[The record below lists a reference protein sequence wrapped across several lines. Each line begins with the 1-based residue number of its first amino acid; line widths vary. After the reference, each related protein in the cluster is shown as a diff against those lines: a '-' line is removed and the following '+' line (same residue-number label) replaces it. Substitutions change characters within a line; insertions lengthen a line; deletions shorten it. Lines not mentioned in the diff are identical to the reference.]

1 MEIDTIALETLAG
14 QMSDRIL
21 PEADEAAAAFRLFF
35 TIVARLRA
43 PDGCPWDLAQTPMSI
58 RGNIIEEAY
67 ELAEAITENDSA
79 HIKEENGDLYLLAT
93 MVGYMSQQ
101 EGRYHVAE
109 ALREAARKLIRRHP
123 HVFGDST
130 ADSPEQV
137 VEQWNDIK
145 ERIEG
150 RRKKDSLLDEVHRHL
165 PPLEKAYKIQK
176 KAAKAGFDWQKR
188 EDIWLKLAEEM
199 EELKTAA
206 AGAEPAGPDA
216 KDANSP
222 GTDSAGAERP
232 DRKASFAAGAPIA
245 NPDALEEEFGDL
257 LFTVINAARLYGID
271 PTIALHRS
279 NEKFSRRFRHVEARM
294 KARHLAM
301 SPENM
306 AQMDEFWD
314 EAKRAEDGARAGN
327 AQREEDS
334 LGAQGTQPGEHAQHA
349 EQAQFNEH
357 AQPVS
362 HQDIPRSLA

>member
-1 MEIDTIALETLAG
+1 MEIDTIPLETLAG
-14 QMSDRIL
+14 QMSEQIL
-21 PEADEAAAAFRLFF
+21 PEAEQAAAAFKLFF

-43 PDGCPWDLAQTPMSI
+43 PDGCPWDLAQTPTSI

-109 ALREAARKLIRRHP
+109 ALREATRKLIRRHP

-130 ADSPEQV
+130 VDSPEQV

-206 AGAEPAGPDA
+206 GNAESAGADSAGAEPAGR
-216 KDANSP
+216 
-222 GTDSAGAERP
+222 E
-232 DRKASFAAGAPIA
+232 ASFDAGAPIA

-257 LFTVINAARLYGID
+257 LFTVINAARLYGVD

-294 KARHLAM
+294 KASHLAM
-301 SPENM
+301 APEHM
-306 AQMDEFWD
+306 TQMDAFWD
-314 EAKRAEDGARAGN
+314 EAKRAEDGARADN
-327 AQREEDS
+327 ARRAEDS
-334 LGAQGTQPGEHAQHA
+334 LRAQGTQPT
-349 EQAQFNEH
+349 EH
-357 AQPVS
+357 AQPAS
-362 HQDIPRSLA
+362 RLDIPRSRP

>member
-1 MEIDTIALETLAG
+1 MEIDTIPLETLAG
-14 QMSDRIL
+14 QMSEQIL
-21 PEADEAAAAFRLFF
+21 PEAEEAAAAFKLFF

-43 PDGCPWDLAQTPMSI
+43 PDGCPWDLAQTPTSI

-79 HIKEENGDLYLLAT
+79 HIQEENGDLYLLAT

-101 EGRYHVAE
+101 EDRYHVAD

-130 ADSPEQV
+130 VDSPEQV

-145 ERIEG
+145 ERVEG

-176 KAAKAGFDWQKR
+176 KAAKVGFDWQKR
-188 EDIWLKLAEEM
+188 EDIWIKLAEEM

-206 AGAEPAGPDA
+206 GNAEPAGADNAGAEPAGRGAGSATDATTAPPDA
-216 KDANSP
+216 N
-222 GTDSAGAERP
+222 AGR
-232 DRKASFAAGAPIA
+232 GAFIA

-257 LFTVINAARLYGID
+257 LFTVINAARLYGVD

-294 KARHLAM
+294 KASHLAM
-301 SPENM
+301 APEHM
-306 AQMDEFWD
+306 TQMDAFWD
-314 EAKRAEDGARAGN
+314 EAKRAEDGARADS
-327 AQREEDS
+327 ARRAEDS
-334 LGAQGTQPGEHAQHA
+334 LRARGTQPT
-349 EQAQFNEH
+349 EH
-357 AQPVS
+357 AQPAS
-362 HQDIPRSLA
+362 RLDIPRSRP

>member
-1 MEIDTIALETLAG
+1 MEIDTISLETLAG
-14 QMSDRIL
+14 QMSQQIL
-21 PEADEAAAAFRLFF
+21 PEAEQAAAAFKLFF

-79 HIKEENGDLYLLAT
+79 HTKEENGDLYLLAT
-93 MVGYMSQQ
+93 MVGYMNQQ
-101 EGRYHVAE
+101 EGRYHVAD

-130 ADSPEQV
+130 VDSPEQV

-188 EDIWLKLAEEM
+188 EDIWRKLEEEI
-199 EELKTAA
+199 EEVKTQAGIKEPDMGKKSADAA
-206 AGAEPAGPDA
+206 SSGQ
-216 KDANSP
+216 
-222 GTDSAGAERP
+222 SALIE
-232 DRKASFAAGAPIA
+232 
-245 NPDALEEEFGDL
+245 NPTALEEEFGDL

-279 NEKFSRRFRHVEARM
+279 NEKFSRRFRHVETRM
-294 KARHLAM
+294 KANNLAM
-301 SPENM
+301 APEHM
-306 AQMDEFWD
+306 AQMDAFWD
-314 EAKRAEDGARAGN
+314 EAKRAEHAL
-327 AQREEDS
+327 REE
-334 LGAQGTQPGEHAQHA
+334 GVQPSSENILPQEHAQTA
-349 EQAQFNEH
+349 
-357 AQPVS
+357 S
-362 HQDIPRSLA
+362 RLDTSRSGP

>member
-1 MEIDTIALETLAG
+1 MEIDTIPLETLAG
-14 QMSDRIL
+14 QMSEQIL
-21 PEADEAAAAFRLFF
+21 PEAEQAAAAFKLFF

-43 PDGCPWDLAQTPMSI
+43 PDGCPWDLAQTPTSI

-67 ELAEAITENDSA
+67 ELAEAITENDST

-109 ALREAARKLIRRHP
+109 ALREATRKLIRRHP

-130 ADSPEQV
+130 VDSPEQV

-199 EELKTAA
+199 EELKIAA
-206 AGAEPAGPDA
+206 DNAESAGADSAGAEPAGR
-216 KDANSP
+216 
-222 GTDSAGAERP
+222 E
-232 DRKASFAAGAPIA
+232 ASFDAGAPIA

-257 LFTVINAARLYGID
+257 LFTVINAARLYGVD

-294 KARHLAM
+294 KASHLAM
-301 SPENM
+301 TPEHM
-306 AQMDEFWD
+306 TQMDAFWD
-314 EAKRAEDGARAGN
+314 EAKRAEDGARADN
-327 AQREEDS
+327 ARRAEDS
-334 LGAQGTQPGEHAQHA
+334 LRAQGTQPT
-349 EQAQFNEH
+349 EH
-357 AQPVS
+357 AQPAS
-362 HQDIPRSLA
+362 RLDIPRSRP

>member
-1 MEIDTIALETLAG
+1 MEIDTIPLETLAG
-14 QMSDRIL
+14 QMSEQIL
-21 PEADEAAAAFRLFF
+21 PEAEQAAAAFKLFF

-43 PDGCPWDLAQTPMSI
+43 PDGCPWDLAQTPTSI

-130 ADSPEQV
+130 VDSPEQV

-206 AGAEPAGPDA
+206 GNAESAGADSAGAEPAGR
-216 KDANSP
+216 
-222 GTDSAGAERP
+222 E
-232 DRKASFAAGAPIA
+232 ASFDVGAPIA

-257 LFTVINAARLYGID
+257 LFTVINAARLYGVD

-294 KARHLAM
+294 KASHLAM
-301 SPENM
+301 APEHM
-306 AQMDEFWD
+306 TQMDAFWD
-314 EAKRAEDGARAGN
+314 EAKRAEDGLR
-327 AQREEDS
+327 
-334 LGAQGTQPGEHAQHA
+334 AQGTQPT
-349 EQAQFNEH
+349 EH
-357 AQPVS
+357 AQPAS
-362 HQDIPRSLA
+362 RLDIPRSRP

>member
-1 MEIDTIALETLAG
+1 MEIDTIPLETLAG
-14 QMSDRIL
+14 QMSEQIL
-21 PEADEAAAAFRLFF
+21 PEAEQAAAAFKLFF

-43 PDGCPWDLAQTPMSI
+43 PDGCPWDLAQTPTSI

-101 EGRYHVAE
+101 EGRYYVAE

-130 ADSPEQV
+130 VDSPEQV

-206 AGAEPAGPDA
+206 DNAESAGADSAGAEPAGR
-216 KDANSP
+216 
-222 GTDSAGAERP
+222 E
-232 DRKASFAAGAPIA
+232 ASFDAGAPIA

-257 LFTVINAARLYGID
+257 LFTVINAARLYGVD

-294 KARHLAM
+294 KASHLAM
-301 SPENM
+301 APEHM
-306 AQMDEFWD
+306 TQMDAFWD
-314 EAKRAEDGARAGN
+314 EAKRAEDGARADN
-327 AQREEDS
+327 ARRAEDG
-334 LGAQGTQPGEHAQHA
+334 LRAQGTQPT
-349 EQAQFNEH
+349 EH
-357 AQPVS
+357 AQPAS
-362 HQDIPRSLA
+362 RLDIPRSRP

>member
-1 MEIDTIALETLAG
+1 MEIDTIPLETLAG
-14 QMSDRIL
+14 QMSEQIL
-21 PEADEAAAAFRLFF
+21 PEAEQAAAAFKLFF

-43 PDGCPWDLAQTPMSI
+43 PDGCPWDLAQTPTSI

-101 EGRYHVAE
+101 EGRYHVAD

-130 ADSPEQV
+130 VDSPEQV

-199 EELKTAA
+199 EELKIAA
-206 AGAEPAGPDA
+206 DNAESAGADSAGAEPAGR
-216 KDANSP
+216 
-222 GTDSAGAERP
+222 E
-232 DRKASFAAGAPIA
+232 ASFDAGAPIA

-257 LFTVINAARLYGID
+257 LFTVINAARLYGVD

-294 KARHLAM
+294 KASHLAM
-301 SPENM
+301 APEHM
-306 AQMDEFWD
+306 TQMDAFWD
-314 EAKRAEDGARAGN
+314 EAKRAEDGARADN
-327 AQREEDS
+327 ARRAEDG
-334 LGAQGTQPGEHAQHA
+334 LRAQGTQPT
-349 EQAQFNEH
+349 EH
-357 AQPVS
+357 AQPAS
-362 HQDIPRSLA
+362 RLDIPRSRP

>member
-1 MEIDTIALETLAG
+1 MEIDTIPLETLAG
-14 QMSDRIL
+14 QMSEQIL
-21 PEADEAAAAFRLFF
+21 PEAEQAAAAFKLFF

-43 PDGCPWDLAQTPMSI
+43 PDGCPWDLAQTPTSI

-130 ADSPEQV
+130 VDSPEQV

-199 EELKTAA
+199 EELKIAA
-206 AGAEPAGPDA
+206 DNAESAGADSAGAEPAVGME
-216 KDANSP
+216 
-222 GTDSAGAERP
+222 SAGAASSV
-232 DRKASFAAGAPIA
+232 RKAPIA

-257 LFTVINAARLYGID
+257 LFTVINAARLYGVD

-294 KARHLAM
+294 KASHLAM
-301 SPENM
+301 TPEHM
-306 AQMDEFWD
+306 TQMDAFWD
-314 EAKRAEDGARAGN
+314 EAKRAEDGARADN
-327 AQREEDS
+327 ARRAEDS
-334 LGAQGTQPGEHAQHA
+334 LRAQGTQPT
-349 EQAQFNEH
+349 EH
-357 AQPVS
+357 AQPAS
-362 HQDIPRSLA
+362 RLDIPRSRP

>member
-1 MEIDTIALETLAG
+1 MEIDTIPLETLAG
-14 QMSDRIL
+14 QMSEQIL
-21 PEADEAAAAFRLFF
+21 PEAEQAAAAFKLFF

-43 PDGCPWDLAQTPMSI
+43 PDGCPWDLAQTPTSI

-101 EGRYHVAE
+101 EGRYYVAE

-130 ADSPEQV
+130 VDSPEQV

-199 EELKTAA
+199 EELKIAA
-206 AGAEPAGPDA
+206 DNAESAGADSAGAEPAGR
-216 KDANSP
+216 
-222 GTDSAGAERP
+222 E
-232 DRKASFAAGAPIA
+232 ASFDAGAPIA

-257 LFTVINAARLYGID
+257 LFTVINAARLYGVD

-294 KARHLAM
+294 KASHLAM
-301 SPENM
+301 APEHM
-306 AQMDEFWD
+306 TQMDAFWD
-314 EAKRAEDGARAGN
+314 EAKRAEDGARADN
-327 AQREEDS
+327 ARRAEDG
-334 LGAQGTQPGEHAQHA
+334 LRAQGTQPT
-349 EQAQFNEH
+349 EH
-357 AQPVS
+357 AQPAS
-362 HQDIPRSLA
+362 RLDIPRSRP

>member
-1 MEIDTIALETLAG
+1 MEIDTIPLETLAG
-14 QMSDRIL
+14 KMSRQIL
-21 PEADEAAAAFRLFF
+21 PEAEQAAAAFKLFF

-43 PDGCPWDLAQTPMSI
+43 PDGCPWDLAQTPTSI
-58 RGNIIEEAY
+58 RSNIIEEAY

-79 HIKEENGDLYLLAT
+79 HIREENGDLYLLAT

-101 EGRYHVAE
+101 EGRYHVAD

-130 ADSPEQV
+130 VDSPEQV

-145 ERIEG
+145 ERVEG
-150 RRKKDSLLDEVHRHL
+150 RRKRDSLLDEVHRHL

-188 EDIWLKLAEEM
+188 ENIWLKLGEEM
-199 EELKTAA
+199 EELKMAA

-216 KDANSP
+216 KGGSSP
-222 GTDSAGAERP
+222 GTDSAGAERA
-232 DRKASFAAGAPIA
+232 DRKASYVAGTPIA

-279 NEKFSRRFRHVEARM
+279 NEKFSRRFRHVETRM
-294 KARHLAM
+294 KASHLAM
-301 SPENM
+301 TPEYM
-306 AQMDEFWD
+306 TQMDAFWD
-314 EAKRAEDGARAGN
+314 EAKRAEDGARSDN
-327 AQREEDS
+327 ARRAEDELS
-334 LGAQGTQPGEHAQHA
+334 AQGTQPT
-349 EQAQFNEH
+349 EH
-357 AQPVS
+357 AQPTS
-362 HQDIPRSLA
+362 HQDIPRSRA

>member
-1 MEIDTIALETLAG
+1 MEIDTIPLETLAG
-14 QMSDRIL
+14 QMSEQIL
-21 PEADEAAAAFRLFF
+21 PEAEQAAAAFKLFF

-43 PDGCPWDLAQTPMSI
+43 PDGCPWDLAQTPTSI

-130 ADSPEQV
+130 VDSPEQV

-206 AGAEPAGPDA
+206 GNAESAGADSAGAEPAGR
-216 KDANSP
+216 
-222 GTDSAGAERP
+222 E
-232 DRKASFAAGAPIA
+232 ASFDAGAPIA

-257 LFTVINAARLYGID
+257 LFTVINAARLYGVD

-294 KARHLAM
+294 KASHLAM
-301 SPENM
+301 APEHM
-306 AQMDEFWD
+306 TQMDAFWD
-314 EAKRAEDGARAGN
+314 EAKRAEDGARADN
-327 AQREEDS
+327 ARRAEDG
-334 LGAQGTQPGEHAQHA
+334 LRAQGTQPT
-349 EQAQFNEH
+349 EH
-357 AQPVS
+357 AQPAS
-362 HQDIPRSLA
+362 RLDIPRSRP